1 MVTGFRTDR
10 PLALFAVSG
19 PVVFTGAWWV
29 LGNLTPGYDQ
39 LSTSISSI
47 AMVGSPFATAM
58 LVAFAWQGCAQLAA
72 AAVVLRHGHRPVAVA
87 LACAGAG
94 TLAVAALPLP
104 GAGGAAWLGVA
115 HTVAAVLAFG
125 GLHAA
130 ALLGALDRGLPR
142 WARVLG
148 GAVLAVALPNTSW
161 FVVALGTGAT
171 GYGSGYA
178 EKLMTTVLLVF
189 TTALVAEVTPRRPR
203 VP

>member
-1 MVTGFRTDR
+1 MTTSPKGRA
-10 PLALFAVSG
+10 LALLAVSG
-19 PVVFTGAWWV
+19 PVVFTAAWWV
-29 LGNLTPGYDQ
+29 LGTLTPGYVQ
-39 LSTSISSI
+39 SSTTISAI
-47 AMVGSPFATAM
+47 AMVGRPHATAM
-58 LVAFAWQGCAQLAA
+58 LVAFAWQGCAQLAT
-72 AAVVLRHGHRPVAVA
+72 AAVVLRHGHRRVSAAV
-87 LACAGAG
+87 ACAGAG

-104 GAGGAAWLGVA
+104 GAEAATWLGVA

-142 WARVLG
+142 WVRVLG
-148 GAVLAVALPNTSW
+148 GTVLAIALPHTAW
-161 FVVALGTGAT
+161 FVGALAAGAT

-189 TTALVAEVTPRRPR
+189 TTAVVAAVTPRRRR